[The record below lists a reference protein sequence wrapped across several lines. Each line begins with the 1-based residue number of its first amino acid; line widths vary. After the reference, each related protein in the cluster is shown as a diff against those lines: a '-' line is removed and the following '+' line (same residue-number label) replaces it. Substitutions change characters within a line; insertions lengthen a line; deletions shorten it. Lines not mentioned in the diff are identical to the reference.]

1 MGASSFRYLC
11 LVPARVIL
19 RDPTVIPDT
28 EGVYYAF
35 LEGGMDLLSA
45 TSYFEYASRDPLTHD
60 GAAHLYTGASINMRA
75 RLLCHLIGGE
85 EQSGF
90 RKTLM
95 AVEFARKAI
104 SETKTPGSH
113 VTNNRS
119 LSGWLS
125 SNAQFA
131 FVPCSDAKTQER
143 QLLRGIPSPLNIRNQ
158 RSPEFARQLLGW
170 RAKYHSYLARHRS
183 GLSLNSADIR
193 SDAL

>member
-45 TSYFEYASRDPLTHD
+45 ASYFEYSMRDPLTHD
-60 GAAHLYTGASINMRA
+60 GAAHLYTGASINMRS

-85 EQSGF
+85 EQSSF
-90 RKTLM
+90 RKTLL

-104 SETKTPGSH
+104 SKTKTPGSH
-113 VTNNRS
+113 VTTNRS

-125 SNAQFA
+125 SNALFA
-131 FVPCSDAKTQER
+131 FIPCSDAKTQER
-143 QLLRGIPSPLNIRNQ
+143 QVLRGDASPLNIRNQ
-158 RSPEFARQLLGW
+158 RYPKFAGQLLGW
-170 RAKYHSYLARHRS
+170 RAKYHSYLARHRPAA
-183 GLSLNSADIR
+183 SLNCADI
-193 SDAL
+193 